1 MIEEAPVREKIA
13 FILASVIG
21 LRISEILALD
31 YSDIQGEYLNISKHV
46 TRNGVI
52 EGLKA
57 DVQRL
62 LPMPKGLLSL
72 LDKNK
77 FGLHEPL
84 IVSQSV
90 KRLSLNYSTT
100 GIVKEFTGKIQDWEI
115 S

>member
-1 MIEEAPVREKIA
+1 M
-13 FILASVIG
+13 
-21 LRISEILALD
+21 
-31 YSDIQGEYLNISKHV
+31 
-46 TRNGVI
+46 

-100 GIVKEFTGKIQDWEI
+100 GIVKELLEKFRIGKFHNLRHFAAVRLIKKRNDIHVISKMLGHKTLRPPQIFTVDFQGQFL